1 VPYGK
6 NFGGGDLAMEKKR
19 KYSKPKMNIQKLNP
33 FFLACVDSAASGCST
48 SVYAFGK
55 KSVQAGNAGSN
66 CPC

>member
-1 VPYGK
+1 
-6 NFGGGDLAMEKKR
+6 MEKKR

-33 FFLACVDSAASGCST
+33 FFLACSDTAASGCSA

-55 KSVQAGNAGSN
+55 KPVQAGNSAAN